1 LKFPARQYMFTAFA
15 KKGVG
20 NMEKI
25 KTENIGNWKLDPDAT
40 VSVGDFNNTT
50 NKDDCT
56 FPGQYEGD
64 GIFMVQNPNKVPLK
78 LCPFCESDY
87 SYFYKGDGYF
97 YGITKENE
105 EVIAIL
111 TDDGRII
118 PTVKGAG
125 SYKFKKRNGDNL
137 LSSNGI
143 KNYTVE
149 ENNGYTSVS
158 VNYDFTAKSGYAKLC
173 NTYTFKENCISATV
187 SVSAYDLAEG
197 MFEPLFKREYINEFE
212 HYVKKVSLDWQYPH
226 NNDFAYKETDA
237 VVFSEKYGENYFVT
251 AIRDKNSTNK
261 VKIRHID
268 SSAHPLNIKPNSTDV
283 EYCFNIDYA
292 FVKADEKAHY
302 IGLYKTKNADFAAG
316 VSAVGGNGNSTL
328 FMGKN
333 LHLNINVTNVTK
345 GDINFAVKYE
355 ILGYYENRVL
365 QKTVFS
371 NTLSVGCEA
380 NHNIKISLNDYGM
393 YFLNLYIVSK
403 NQEYRETYPF
413 CMLEEY
419 EWKHRDESPFGI
431 CATHTETIGQ
441 ARTTAE
447 ILGKMGL
454 SIIRDGNCIDTPK
467 FHEFLK
473 ENGVKRWSCPNG
485 RCLEESKVDSYVAS
499 LRQKGHIYDED
510 NYAYYFV
517 ANEIDAPAKCNYEK
531 SYKLLTEKYIPYT
544 YKPFHDFI
552 AAEHPKALKKMI
564 WQSNCHGTTEW
575 LEAFY
580 DTGMWDNSEFIDI
593 HTYSSPSGPDK
604 LFSNT
609 RISMHAN
616 TFSNEYAMDRWKRI
630 KKRYGEK
637 RMIVGETGY
646 PTAPFIG
653 DRAEVDPRTAADF
666 NVRIACFLLEAGCED
681 ILYYCIYD
689 RTSFFIGTSSW
700 NEMYFGALYNYDY
713 NGVYMPKPWTAAYA
727 NLTRRFDGYKKVS
740 FFDKYEESEFG
751 TLRAF
756 KVEKDGEEFAVLWS
770 NVYKQPNTTAE
781 GRMVHEERIP
791 MPLWS
796 NRWIET
802 EIREFDA
809 VGDTVTVVDVMGN
822 SREIKAENGKV
833 KIEISGSPI
842 YVYGIC

>member
-1 LKFPARQYMFTAFA
+1 MYNDILS
-15 KKGVG
+15 
-20 NMEKI
+20 
-25 KTENIGNWKLDPDAT
+25 NIGEWKLNASAN

-50 NKDDCT
+50 SPEFCV
-56 FPGQYEGD
+56 FPGQFEGD
-64 GIFMVQNPNKVPLK
+64 SAFVVEKQDFSPIKALNFD
-78 LCPFCESDY
+78 EADY
-87 SYFYKGDGYF
+87 KYFYNGNGYF
-97 YGITKENE
+97 YGITKGNTE
-105 EVIAIL
+105 IIGFL
-111 TDDGRII
+111 KKDGTII
-118 PTVKGAG
+118 PTVSGAG
-125 SYKFKKRNGDNL
+125 GLSFKKRNGEAL
-137 LSSNGI
+137 LETAEI
-143 KNYTVE
+143 KNYSVE
-149 ENNGYTSVS
+149 QNDGYTAIT
-158 VNYDFTAKSGYAKLC
+158 VNYNLNIKTGYAKFS
-173 NTYTFKENCISATV
+173 NTYTFKENCIAVKV
-187 SVSAYDLAEG
+187 SVSAMDLTDEITS
-197 MFEPLFKREYINEFE
+197 FEFERKYINDFE
-212 HYVKKVSLDWQYPH
+212 MYVKKVSLDWQYPE

-237 VVFSEKYGENYFVT
+237 VVFSEKYADMNFVT
-251 AIRDKNSTNK
+251 AIRDKNSSNK
-261 VKIRHID
+261 VKIRHIN
-268 SSAHPLNIKPNSTDV
+268 SEIYPLNVKANSTEVDYSFEV
-283 EYCFNIDYA
+283 DYA
-292 FVKADEKAHY
+292 FLPFDEKTHY
-302 IGLYKTKNADFAAG
+302 IGLFKTKNAEFAAG
-316 VSAVGGNGNSTL
+316 IASVKDNDNSTM
-328 FMGKN
+328 FVGKDI
-333 LHLNINVTNVTK
+333 HLNINVTNIVTE
-345 GDINFAVKYE
+345 DINFTAKYE
-355 ILGYYENRVL
+355 ILDYYHNRVAE
-365 QKTVFS
+365 QTVFT
-371 NTLSVGCEA
+371 NILSCGQEA
-380 NHNIKISLNDYGM
+380 NRNIKMTFDNYGM
-393 YFLNLYIVSK
+393 YYLNLYVTTDK
-403 NQEYRETYPF
+403 QEYRETYPF
-413 CMLEEY
+413 CLIEDY
-419 EWKHRDESPFGI
+419 AFKHRDESPFGI
-431 CATHTETIGQ
+431 CATHTETIGE
-441 ARTTAE
+441 ARATAK

-454 SIIRDGNCIDTPK
+454 SIIRDGNCCDIPK
-467 FHEFLK
+467 FHEYLK

-485 RCLEESKVDSYVAS
+485 RCLEESKVDAYVES
-499 LRQKGHIYDED
+499 LRKKGHIYDDD

-544 YKPFHDFI
+544 YKPFYDFI
-552 AAEHPKALKKMI
+552 SKEHPKALKKMV

-646 PTAPFIG
+646 PTAPYIG
-653 DRAEVDPRTAADF
+653 DRAEVDPRTCADF

-689 RTSFFIGTSSW
+689 RTSYFIGTSSW

-713 NGVYMPKPWTAAYA
+713 YGVYMPKPWAAAYA

-740 FFDKYEESEFG
+740 FFNKYEESEFG

-756 KVEKDGEEFAVLWS
+756 KVETENNDFAILWS

-791 MPLWS
+791 MPLWA

-809 VGDTVTVVDVMGN
+809 VSDTVTVVDVMGN

-833 KIEISGSPI
+833 KLEISGSPV